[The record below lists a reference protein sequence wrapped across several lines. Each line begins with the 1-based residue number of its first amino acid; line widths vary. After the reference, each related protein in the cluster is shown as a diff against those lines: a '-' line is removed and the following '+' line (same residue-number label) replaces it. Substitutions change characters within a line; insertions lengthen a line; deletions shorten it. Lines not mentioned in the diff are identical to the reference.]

1 MEVFNKMESKIKNN
15 FPFQQGK
22 IPSDSAVKKTSKEEK
37 IRKKDDKSV
46 EQVLKAL
53 NALETTEE
61 KLAAMCKKYT
71 DIVDEN
77 RKLQVKCDSNIY
89 FAFFCGQL
97 EMCQKLLSKKLIS
110 YKILKKYIQTQS
122 RYCN

>member
-1 MEVFNKMESKIKNN
+1 MFL
-15 FPFQQGK
+15 FQQK
-22 IPSDSAVKKTSKEEK
+22 KQQSDAAVKKSLREEK

-53 NALETTEE
+53 NSLETTEE

-77 RKLQVKCDSNIY
+77 RKLQVSSDVNVHLK
-89 FAFFCGQL
+89 FC
-97 EMCQKLLSKKLIS
+97 CNKLTVCLALL
-110 YKILKKYIQTQS
+110 Y
-122 RYCN
+122 

>member
-1 MEVFNKMESKIKNN
+1 MVSSLRNIFT
-15 FPFQQGK
+15 FQQGK
-22 IPSDSAVKKTSKEEK
+22 HPSDSTLKKAMKEEK

-53 NALETTEE
+53 NSLETTEE

-77 RKLQVKCDSNIY
+77 RKLQVI
-89 FAFFCGQL
+89 FCV
-97 EMCQKLLSKKLIS
+97 
-110 YKILKKYIQTQS
+110 
-122 RYCN
+122 NV

>member
-1 MEVFNKMESKIKNN
+1 MELVNEMEFKIQNI

-22 IPSDSAVKKTSKEEK
+22 VPSDSALKRTMKEEK

-53 NALETTEE
+53 NSLETTEE
-61 KLAAMCKKYT
+61 KLAALCKKYT

-77 RKLQVKCDSNIY
+77 RKLQVKSDVNVYFKFLCD
-89 FAFFCGQL
+89 QL
-97 EMCQKLLSKKLIS
+97 GNVLEIAM
-110 YKILKKYIQTQS
+110 
-122 RYCN
+122 

>member
-1 MEVFNKMESKIKNN
+1 VFV
-15 FPFQQGK
+15 FQQK
-22 IPSDSAVKKTSKEEK
+22 KQQSDAVVKKSSREEK

-53 NALETTEE
+53 NSLETTEE

-77 RKLQVKCDSNIY
+77 RKLQVSSDFNVYLK
-89 FAFFCGQL
+89 FC
-97 EMCQKLLSKKLIS
+97 CNKLTVCLALL
-110 YKILKKYIQTQS
+110 Y
-122 RYCN
+122 

>member
-1 MEVFNKMESKIKNN
+1 M

-22 IPSDSAVKKTSKEEK
+22 QQSDAAVKKPMKEEK

-53 NALETTEE
+53 NSLETTEE

-77 RKLQVKCDSNIY
+77 RKLQVTSNVSVHLK
-89 FAFFCGQL
+89 FFC
-97 EMCQKLLSKKLIS
+97 KKLECA
-110 YKILKKYIQTQS
+110 LHYIEGVI
-122 RYCN
+122 

>member
-1 MEVFNKMESKIKNN
+1 M
-15 FPFQQGK
+15 
-22 IPSDSAVKKTSKEEK
+22 KEEK

-53 NALETTEE
+53 NSLETTEE

-77 RKLQVKCDSNIY
+77 RKLQVTSDVNDQLK
-89 FAFFCGQL
+89 FFC
-97 EMCQKLLSKKLIS
+97 KKSVHCI
-110 YKILKKYIQTQS
+110 ILRVVSAYSHSLGVKKK
-122 RYCN
+122 

>member
-1 MEVFNKMESKIKNN
+1 V

-22 IPSDSAVKKTSKEEK
+22 QQSDSAVKKPMKEEK

-53 NALETTEE
+53 NSLETTEE

-77 RKLQVKCDSNIY
+77 RKLQVTSDVNVHLK
-89 FAFFCGQL
+89 FFCKKL
-97 EMCQKLLSKKLIS
+97 ECALQYIEGGICIFTLTECQKEVRL
-110 YKILKKYIQTQS
+110 
-122 RYCN
+122 CHF

>member
-1 MEVFNKMESKIKNN
+1 MIDYTFIRIHCVSLDCCKRMESSLKI
-15 FPFQQGK
+15 FFSFQQGK
-22 IPSDSAVKKTSKEEK
+22 QPSDSSLKKTTKEEK

-53 NALETTEE
+53 NSLETTEE

-77 RKLQVKCDSNIY
+77 RKLQVIFDVIV
-89 FAFFCGQL
+89 
-97 EMCQKLLSKKLIS
+97 
-110 YKILKKYIQTQS
+110 
-122 RYCN
+122 

>member
-1 MEVFNKMESKIKNN
+1 M

-22 IPSDSAVKKTSKEEK
+22 QQSDAAVKKSMKEEK

-53 NALETTEE
+53 NSLETTEE

-77 RKLQVKCDSNIY
+77 RKLQVTSSIY
-89 FAFFCGQL
+89 DNLKLFC
-97 EMCQKLLSKKLIS
+97 KKLGVCMAF
-110 YKILKKYIQTQS
+110 Y
-122 RYCN
+122 